1 MIKNAEIA
9 MVNAATFA
17 LDYQDKNYNA
27 DAAEIIKQFM
37 GESTRLGIR
46 SDMKIY
52 AVSAIN
58 EILKIKRDKVNK
70 GKTNKQLMQLFM
82 KISPEISRRINEE
95 DNY

>member
-37 GESTRLGIR
+37 KESSYLDIK
-46 SDMKIY
+46 SELKIY
-52 AVSAIN
+52 CVAAIN
-58 EILKIKRDKVNK
+58 EIIKMKKDRVNR
-70 GKTNKQLMQLFM
+70 GKSNKQLLQAFTRM
-82 KISPEISRRINEE
+82 IPEISRKIKE
-95 DNY
+95 DSDY